1 MTTLRFSLG
10 ILWLIVCLGIFLY
23 PIGYLWQARN
33 YQPRRSG
40 AYFSRFAV
48 LGSLKILCWVGA
60 TIVVGLG
67 GIWKELESPCVRF
80 ALMLFLLGLWLI
92 YFEAP
97 INDLFGAD
105 DEEVL
110 GNEEML
116 SLWYGGLNAKYI
128 QYLKDTYHSEFFSR
142 GKLAI
147 NFLRTG
153 AWAWDIPRLR
163 AFAYYLKGQGVMF
176 VSILLSIGIV
186 DNMLSPLS
194 EVSKVDASI
203 GASDLCIYIPMTIF
217 MGVVLFS
224 FACAI
229 RREWMAHYRTLF
241 CAVKEGR
248 DPDLSDR
255 ARLAEMRRTILAW
268 GQEKGYVCYDRE
280 NQCWKL
286 NEQRFDK

>member
-1 MTTLRFSLG
+1 MKARGRRDDDSAVFAGHLMADCMS
-10 ILWLIVCLGIFLY
+10 GIFLY

-67 GIWKELESPCVRF
+67 GIWKELESSCVRF

-110 GNEEML
+110 ENEEML
-116 SLWYGGLNAKYI
+116 SLWYGGLNANYI
-128 QYLKDTYHSEFFSR
+128 RYLKDMYHSKFFSR
-142 GKLAI
+142 GKLEI
-147 NFLRTG
+147 NFPRTR

-186 DNMLSPLS
+186 DNMLGHLNKLS
-194 EVSKVDASI
+194 ELE
-203 GASDLCIYIPMTIF
+203 ASDLYIYIPMTIF
-217 MGVVLFS
+217 MG
-224 FACAI
+224 
-229 RREWMAHYRTLF
+229 
-241 CAVKEGR
+241 
-248 DPDLSDR
+248 
-255 ARLAEMRRTILAW
+255 ARLSI
-268 GQEKGYVCYDRE
+268 
-280 NQCWKL
+280 
-286 NEQRFDK
+286 